1 MYLPRH
7 DQQLQP
13 PAGTDRHQ
21 TGRHQRPGP
30 LAGPRGLPPPGRP
43 DPLGRLVPPL
53 APDRPTPRPPW
64 GAASGSSRPTPS
76 GMRATPRTTARPH
89 RNAARSGLLPMGII
103 AAGCQAGGQPEATT
117 LRPTAAAQTGTIAT
131 SPASSSAPAPSSAGT
146 VLPVGALNPDVTQS
160 NIATTICV
168 RGWTATVRP
177 PETYTTTL
185 KVRQLAALAY
195 ADQNPAD
202 YEEDHIIP
210 LELGGAP

>member
-1 MYLPRH
+1 
-7 DQQLQP
+7 
-13 PAGTDRHQ
+13 
-21 TGRHQRPGP
+21 
-30 LAGPRGLPPPGRP
+30 
-43 DPLGRLVPPL
+43 
-53 APDRPTPRPPW
+53 
-64 GAASGSSRPTPS
+64 
-76 GMRATPRTTARPH
+76 MRATPRTTARPH
-89 RNAARSGLLPMGII
+89 RNAARSGLLLMGII

-210 LELGGAP
+210 LELGGAPHDDANLRPEAWPAAHTKDKEEDRLRAAVCSGALTLDAGRQEMARYAATEQGLPANG